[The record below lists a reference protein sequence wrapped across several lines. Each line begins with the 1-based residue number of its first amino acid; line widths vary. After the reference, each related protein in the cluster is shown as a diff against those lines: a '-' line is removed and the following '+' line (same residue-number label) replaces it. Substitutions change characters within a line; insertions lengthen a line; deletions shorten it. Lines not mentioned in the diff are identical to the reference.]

1 MALSK
6 PKAIAATVATI
17 LAFIAL
23 CVGLAALPD
32 VFGPA
37 IILILVGAACC
48 LFTRIIYELFL
59 GRI

>member
-17 LAFIAL
+17 LAIIAL
-23 CVGLAALPD
+23 CVGLVLLPD

-37 IILILVGAACC
+37 IILVLVGVACC
-48 LFTRIIYELFL
+48 LFTRVIYGLFL